1 MLLFPYASGYGLG
14 SDPLWRLLLTLWNAS
29 DEWKHGMFVFP
40 IAAVLIFLKRTELAK
55 VPIKGSNWGLLL
67 IVPSLFLYWV
77 GFVANVQYIGYLAI
91 QLMLGGCVIWFLG
104 VRFFKAVFFI
114 WCFLFFAYPFIF
126 LEDLV
131 AFPLRLLMSE
141 ASVRFLNLIGFHSIR
156 DGTAIISAADP
167 VAGIVNGQRY
177 SVDVADPC
185 SGIRSLFALTM
196 ISDVNKKTEPGVIMK
211 LPNSI
216 GDYLGFDTDITESEH
231 VILPRDTEFAKKRY
245 SGFDLP
251 EITTEIVLSGAQRQS
266 IHRPQV
272 CLAGQGWAIQKE
284 ETIPITLAD
293 GREQKV
299 RKLTLLRTQDG
310 IQVVGYF
317 IYWFV
322 GKDKT
327 TDDHFERIFL
337 TSWDRIVHRVNHRW
351 AYVIV
356 NAILPP
362 EPTVTAGE
370 RQKVLSDLLSF
381 TGELIPQIQRPEVN
395 AIR

>member
-1 MLLFPYASGYGLG
+1 MNPSVADRKLAWILPAAVSVAVVASMLLFPYASGYGLG

-40 IAAVLIFLKRTELAK
+40 IAAVLLFLKRTELAK

-91 QLMLGGCVIWFLG
+91 QLMLGGCVVWFLG

-167 VAGIVNGQRY
+167 VAGIVSGQRY

-196 ISDVNKKTEPGVIMK
+196 ISALVGISGSAVDRSHLRRIRTGGYRDIEGEFCRDDASARRKGPAHPRGGRSRGVPDVCPGFGGADRGSGGARRQRR
-211 LPNSI
+211 LPSRRRIAN
-216 GDYLGFDTDITESEH
+216 YVVRLGRARSST
-231 VILPRDTEFAKKRY
+231 PRD
-245 SGFDLP
+245 
-251 EITTEIVLSGAQRQS
+251 
-266 IHRPQV
+266 
-272 CLAGQGWAIQKE
+272 
-284 ETIPITLAD
+284 
-293 GREQKV
+293 
-299 RKLTLLRTQDG
+299 
-310 IQVVGYF
+310 
-317 IYWFV
+317 
-322 GKDKT
+322 
-327 TDDHFERIFL
+327 
-337 TSWDRIVHRVNHRW
+337 
-351 AYVIV
+351 
-356 NAILPP
+356 
-362 EPTVTAGE
+362 
-370 RQKVLSDLLSF
+370 
-381 TGELIPQIQRPEVN
+381 
-395 AIR
+395 